1 MLCMRSIKVW
11 GKKMTRESM
20 FRQADKLLGKNKRIF
35 KLKIKENG
43 EIGISFEKKAYDYEK
58 KIAGKFLIVTNT
70 DEKADKI
77 MMSYKE
83 LQMVEN
89 AFDEIKNFLDV
100 RGIYHWKERR
110 VRAHVFVCVLSFLI
124 ESIIERFS
132 DESAR
137 EILKKLGRIQLTKMD
152 LSSKR
157 KSKITEI
164 SPKEQVIFNNLK
176 ILKPIQGLQ

>member
-1 MLCMRSIKVW
+1 
-11 GKKMTRESM
+11 
-20 FRQADKLLGKNKRIF
+20 
-35 KLKIKENG
+35 
-43 EIGISFEKKAYDYEK
+43 
-58 KIAGKFLIVTNT
+58 
-70 DEKADKI
+70 
-77 MMSYKE
+77 
-83 LQMVEN
+83 MVEN

-137 EILKKLGRIQLTKMD
+137 ETLKKLGRIQLTKMD

-164 SPKEQVIFNNLK
+164 SSKEQVIFNNLK